1 MPQGFGTNWSTK
13 NESRQNHLTTLVDKK
28 FDTIRLTK
36 KLDKDVFEK
45 VWFRYL
51 SEIRRKCSTKIF
63 VEHLVG
69 QTNPYFL
76 FDSFVL
82 RSVEDPWMTFF
93 HSFFMYK
100 NANPFEFRWI
110 DYRAVRHR
118 ISDFGW
124 TWKKINDCLRSGVL
138 NL

>member
-51 SEIRRKCSTKIF
+51 SEIRRKCSTKMF
-63 VEHLVG
+63 DKHSVG
-69 QTNPYFL
+69 RTNPYFL
-76 FDSFVL
+76 FDSFVF

-93 HSFFMYK
+93 HSFLCTKMRILLNFGGSITE
-100 NANPFEFRWI
+100 PSVTGFRI
-110 DYRAVRHR
+110 LVEPKR
-118 ISDFGW
+118 
-124 TWKKINDCLRSGVL
+124 K
-138 NL
+138 